1 MSGSHGM
8 KFLSLMLACNAARM
22 VPGMFQ
28 GYPRPELVE
37 PRYTT
42 APSECSR
49 VESHNR
55 YTAALA
61 KRERRAAKLRK
72 ENQQ

>member
-1 MSGSHGM
+1 MRNSHGM

-49 VESHNR
+49 VESQNR
-55 YTAALA
+55 YNAALA

-72 ENQQ
+72 EHNQ